1 MKKIPMRT
9 CSVTREKCPKN
20 ELIRIVK
27 TPEATVIIDQT
38 GKANGRGAYLKKDSE
53 VIKRAQKTK
62 VLDRNLE
69 ISIPD
74 SIYDELLELC
84 K

>member
-27 TPEATVIIDQT
+27 TPEATVIIDPT